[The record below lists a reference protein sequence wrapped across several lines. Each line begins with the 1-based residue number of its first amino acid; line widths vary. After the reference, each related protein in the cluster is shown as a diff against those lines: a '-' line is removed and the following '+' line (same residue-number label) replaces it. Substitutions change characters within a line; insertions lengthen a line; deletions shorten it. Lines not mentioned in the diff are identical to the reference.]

1 MSNTLYIKFLLRK
14 LITHLEQGKKEKAK
28 KIIEKIMEELDN

>member
-14 LITHLEQGKKEKAK
+14 LITHLEHGEKEEAK
-28 KIIEKIMEELDN
+28 KFIKKIMEELDR